1 MPRYSYPALGRIVL
15 ILKKEASDDRPRQS
29 RPCHSRL
36 LQIRFVYRLR
46 PLKGLRAPYQHSL
59 CLWRAS
65 SPIVGHAPPF
75 VSRAHNP
82 ITVPGPLRPGAPIV
96 SFLLASQVLIYTTE
110 QFFSIISCRA
120 HLITGREIKH
130 VSLFCA
136 LRSTQKKINLV
147 YNKIKIVSFRSNQIS
162 LYSNR
167 KKIQY

>member
-1 MPRYSYPALGRIVL
+1 MT
-15 ILKKEASDDRPRQS
+15 DPRQS

-96 SFLLASQVLIYTTE
+96 SFLLASQVLIYTAE
-110 QFFSIISCRA
+110 
-120 HLITGREIKH
+120 HLLSG
-130 VSLFCA
+130 A
-136 LRSTQKKINLV
+136 LNYGSWDKTCEFVLCSEVNTKKINLM
-147 YNKIKIVSFRSNQIS
+147 YDKIKIVSIRLFKSIIFIFELKEDSVLSFYFKVQTFDYAS
-162 LYSNR
+162 GL
-167 KKIQY
+167 